1 MSFWVVKY
9 DVMSLKKGA
18 TYHDMGVAS
27 PLFIRP
33 SYADIE
39 VAEKKAAEL
48 SKSAGGEEVEL
59 VLANDKN
66 YKGPRYVYRVAED
79 NQPPEQVEVPDGE
92 ETICPEVP
100 AVR

>member
-9 DVMSLKKGA
+9 DVKSLEKGA

-33 SYADIE
+33 SYGDRA
-39 VAEKKAAEL
+39 VAEKKAEEL
-48 SKSAGGEEVEL
+48 AKSAGGEEVEL

-66 YKGPRYVYRVAED
+66 YKGPRYVYRIAED
-79 NQPPEQVEVPDGE
+79 NHPPEEVEVPDGE
-92 ETICPEVP
+92 ETVCPEIP